1 MLIQAIHACAVK
13 YPSVASNVV
22 LALMDFLGDNNIPTA
37 VEVVTFVREV
47 AQTYPELRES
57 ILRKLTSSIKQIT
70 ASSVRFAKSYEY
82 RVSTKVYPTTSGL
95 PNSTVGVGRILR
107 HRR

>member
-22 LALMDFLGDNNIPTA
+22 LALMDFLGDANIPTA

-47 AQTYPELRES
+47 AETYPELRES
-57 ILRKLTSSIKQIT
+57 ILRKLFLSLKHIT
-70 ASSVRFAKSYEY
+70 ASSVR
-82 RVSTKVYPTTSGL
+82 RRPITSIK
-95 PNSTVGVGRILR
+95 NNNNKTIIIYAEINAN
-107 HRR
+107 

>member
-22 LALMDFLGDNNIPTA
+22 LALMDFLGDANIPTA

-47 AQTYPELRES
+47 AETYPELRES
-57 ILRKLTSSIKQIT
+57 ILRKLFLSLKHIT
-70 ASSVRFAKSYEY
+70 ASSVR
-82 RVSTKVYPTTSGL
+82 RRPITS
-95 PNSTVGVGRILR
+95 NNNNNNNNIIINEEINAN
-107 HRR
+107 

>member
-22 LALMDFLGDNNIPTA
+22 LALMDFLGDANIPTA

-47 AQTYPELRES
+47 AETYPELRES
-57 ILRKLTSSIKQIT
+57 ILRKLFLSLKHIT
-70 ASSVRFAKSYEY
+70 ASSVRPPLNYLKYFDNNNNDGDYCYYYIAKQ
-82 RVSTKVYPTTSGL
+82 
-95 PNSTVGVGRILR
+95 
-107 HRR
+107 